1 MKVTISS
8 GHGKFVSGASSI
20 IDEVTEARKVV
31 DRVVDIL
38 KELGENPNVY
48 HDNTSKTKT
57 DNVNNIV
64 KQHNATSRDKDISIH
79 FNASKYT
86 KNAVGVEALYKTSGN
101 KELAASLSKAI
112 SVASGLKDRGAK
124 QRDNLGFLNN
134 TNKGAVLIEIC
145 FVDSEAD
152 VKIYR
157 EKFEDICIAIASA
170 ISGKSYKKVTNTEN
184 KKTYFRVIAGSYG
197 ERANAEA
204 MKNRLMELGI
214 PAFLEAV
221 VK

>member
-8 GHGKFVSGASSI
+8 GHGKYVSGASSI

-38 KELGENPNVY
+38 KEMGEPVNVY
-48 HDNTSKTKT
+48 HDNTSKNKK

-64 KQHNATSRDKDISIH
+64 KQHNLTTRDKDVSIH
-79 FNASKYT
+79 FNASTYT
-86 KNAVGVEALYKTSGN
+86 KSAVGVEVLYKTATN
-101 KELAASLSKAI
+101 KDLASKLSKAI

-152 VKIYR
+152 VKIYK
-157 EKFEDICIAIASA
+157 EKFEDICIAIAET
-170 ISGKSYKKVTNTEN
+170 ISGKSYKKVTNTD
-184 KKTYFRVIAGSYG
+184 KKTYFRVIAGSYT